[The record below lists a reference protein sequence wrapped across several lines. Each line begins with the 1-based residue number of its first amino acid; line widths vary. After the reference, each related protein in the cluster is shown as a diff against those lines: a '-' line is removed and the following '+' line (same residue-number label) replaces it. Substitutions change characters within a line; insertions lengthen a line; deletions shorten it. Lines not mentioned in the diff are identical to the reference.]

1 VFFHSAN
8 ASGPW
13 STAAATAIARFAMAT
28 NEKNHGMPLP
38 NHTRQSAEISGPAA
52 CRQVHNASA
61 GETDTFFYL
70 NSVIDWT
77 TNYKLHDL
85 MVKNP
90 SWRVKNTSGGDIG
103 SLVPGGNWVYDLSIP
118 AMREAWVAECTTAV
132 AAGCT
137 GCFIDKANTDQS
149 GNYLHWGGPPR
160 GSPQSNALNKGHLA
174 ALTELSEKLAPTG
187 NYAIYNHLGVPTYN
201 TTTMMIEDF
210 TGTEVCISKLRLI
223 ASRGF
228 TVQAHAGNY
237 PKGNKCVDGDTNA
250 MAAFLIA
257 AGNYSYYHCST
268 SSATTAAWQSNPKWP
283 AVSDSWLDW
292 LNEYDMP
299 LGAPL
304 GLATKEPSPQNA
316 SASLWS
322 RSFASGTRIEFDTA
336 TNNGTIWWGGEH
348 GVVQKGVP
356 PTPGSVG
363 AGCKWESV

>member
-1 VFFHSAN
+1 MLGTRTASLLALLVMASQSTAEKGRPRFSWKTLPVFFHSAN

-132 AAGCT
+132 AAGC
-137 GCFIDKANTDQS
+137 I
-149 GNYLHWGGPPR
+149 
-160 GSPQSNALNKGHLA
+160 
-174 ALTELSEKLAPTG
+174 
-187 NYAIYNHLGVPTYN
+187 
-201 TTTMMIEDF
+201 
-210 TGTEVCISKLRLI
+210 
-223 ASRGF
+223 
-228 TVQAHAGNY
+228 
-237 PKGNKCVDGDTNA
+237 
-250 MAAFLIA
+250 
-257 AGNYSYYHCST
+257 
-268 SSATTAAWQSNPKWP
+268 
-283 AVSDSWLDW
+283 
-292 LNEYDMP
+292 
-299 LGAPL
+299 
-304 GLATKEPSPQNA
+304 
-316 SASLWS
+316 
-322 RSFASGTRIEFDTA
+322 
-336 TNNGTIWWGGEH
+336 
-348 GVVQKGVP
+348 
-356 PTPGSVG
+356 
-363 AGCKWESV
+363 